1 MPLRESVSDD
11 AGWNPEESGKNP
23 AKRKMP
29 ATGRRAV
36 SNAADRCSM
45 LSSARTSNAA

>member
-11 AGWNPEESGKNP
+11 AGLNPEESGKNP

-36 SNAADRCSM
+36 SNAADRCSII
-45 LSSARTSNAA
+45 SWAWASNAA